1 MQADVFPRP
10 CSRRA
15 GREGGK
21 EGGREVTAAGKRVRE
36 AIPLAPP
43 GPGPGGPSGPR
54 RGEPGAAGRGAGLPA
69 RGAGRR
75 APSPALTFRCPARVE
90 LLQFVLV
97 ALYVVFEKM
106 HRAMVAALG
115 HVLQVRIRVS
125 KLPRASQPT
134 LQNFPVRDRLL
145 LVAAATAAAALFAF
159 LVKRFGYKSRKF
171 FHGCPVI
178 LSTEIHLF
186 SIGDVA
192 VLHTLF
198 LHVEDGLYRVRSLL
212 LLFMPFNLRSHYL
225 YMATSA
231 QPPALPVSSNY

>member
-1 MQADVFPRP
+1 M
-10 CSRRA
+10 
-15 GREGGK
+15 
-21 EGGREVTAAGKRVRE
+21 RV
-36 AIPLAPP
+36 
-43 GPGPGGPSGPR
+43 
-54 RGEPGAAGRGAGLPA
+54 
-69 RGAGRR
+69 AGRR
-75 APSPALTFRCPARVE
+75 EPSPALTFRRPARAE

-106 HRAMVAALG
+106 HRAMIAALG
-115 HVLQVRIRVS
+115 HVLQVRVRVS

-134 LQNFPVRDRLL
+134 LQNFPVSDRLL

-159 LVKRFGYKSRKF
+159 LVKRFGYKSCKF

-186 SIGDVA
+186 AVGDVA
-192 VLHTLF
+192 VLRTLF

>member
-1 MQADVFPRP
+1 MHAGVRVPKPVFPP
-10 CSRRA
+10 RREG
-15 GREGGK
+15 GREGGD
-21 EGGREVTAAGKRVRE
+21 RSRE
-36 AIPLAPP
+36 A
-43 GPGPGGPSGPR
+43 GCGRRSRSPR
-54 RGEPGAAGRGAGLPA
+54 RGRNRGCGDRVAPDAESQGRPGRGAGLPA
-69 RGAGRR
+69 RSAERR

-178 LSTEIHLF
+178 LSTEIHWF

>member
-1 MQADVFPRP
+1 MQAYVFLSV
-10 CSRRA
+10 CSHRC
-15 GREGGK
+15 GRE
-21 EGGREVTAAGKRVRE
+21 AAGGERQFAASE
-36 AIPLAPP
+36 PTLLA
-43 GPGPGGPSGPR
+43 
-54 RGEPGAAGRGAGLPA
+54 EVGAAVAGSPPLRSSRGLLWRGTGLPA

-75 APSPALTFRCPARVE
+75 TPGPALTFRRPARAE

-115 HVLQVRIRVS
+115 HVLQVRVGVS
-125 KLPRASQPT
+125 KLSRASQPT

-145 LVAAATAAAALFAF
+145 LVAAATAAAAFFAF

-186 SIGDVA
+186 SVGDVA
-192 VLHTLF
+192 VLCTLF

>member
-1 MQADVFPRP
+1 M
-10 CSRRA
+10 
-15 GREGGK
+15 
-21 EGGREVTAAGKRVRE
+21 RE
-36 AIPLAPP
+36 ASPLTRP
-43 GPGPGGPSGPR
+43 GPGPRWPVHPAAER
-54 RGEPGAAGRGAGLPA
+54 RGRRGRLGRGPGLPA
-69 RGAGRR
+69 RVAGRR
-75 APSPALTFRCPARVE
+75 APSSDLTFRRPARTE
-90 LLQFVLV
+90 LLEFVLV

-115 HVLQVRIRVS
+115 HVLQVRVRVS

-145 LVAAATAAAALFAF
+145 LAAAATTAAALFAF

-186 SIGDVA
+186 SVEDVA
-192 VLHTLF
+192 VLRTLF